1 MTHPPGLGMEICGAS
16 DNQKD
21 KHQIWR
27 IGRIFVHTSSQNAAI
42 HTKLILTANRTESSG
57 TVCVGDLKVSPNFAI
72 CLLLI
77 DKVSLTG
84 PRSESQ
90 EDTLR
95 SIILQPK
102 KYMKEAAYKK
112 AELKSSL
119 YQAIY
124 THVLWPK
131 EKISIKKG
139 LHKVPSGRGGEE
151 EEEEE
156 GDDEKKEQTGNQA
169 RRKNF
174 FDALKTHDCD
184 IDIIKDVLGR
194 ILESAEKPEMEWS
207 NSDDK
212 HLGDIVDTLLEMINA
227 KEVSERDRL
236 EVVVVDTFKLFFSDS
251 QIVSE
256 EPAEI
261 YCHNFHQK
269 FICVQQWN
277 PVLRRDN
284 HDNGLVPNTPFCLW
298 TALHLAMIDAGV
310 PEMLEEMD
318 RQKIKEQCLS
328 FMLNDERV
336 KHDGKFKKEFAN
348 MRFIIRK
355 KSGDVQNFGVS
366 EFYEVLL

>member
-1 MTHPPGLGMEICGAS
+1 VSLTGPRSEVQDVQEAMRSI
-16 DNQKD
+16 
-21 KHQIWR
+21 
-27 IGRIFVHTSSQNAAI
+27 
-42 HTKLILTANRTESSG
+42 ILQ
-57 TVCVGDLKVSPNFAI
+57 
-72 CLLLI
+72 LI

-84 PRSESQ
+84 PRSEVQDVQEAMRSIILQLIDKVSLTGPKSKSQ

-112 AELKSSL
+112 AELKSTL

-131 EKISIKKG
+131 EEISIKKG

-169 RRKNF
+169 RHKKF

-184 IDIIKDVLGR
+184 IEIIKDVLR
-194 ILESAEKPEMEWS
+194 MILKIADNPQMEWS

-261 YCHNFHQK
+261 DCHNFHQK
-269 FICVQQWN
+269 FKCVQQWN
-277 PVLRRDN
+277 KVLRRDN

-328 FMLNDERV
+328 FMLNDERA
-336 KHDGKFKKEFAN
+336 KQKTDGKFKKEFAS

-355 KSGDVQNFGVS
+355 KSRDVQNFGVS